1 MPREHFIAFFLIVL
15 LGAEVVEMV
24 SSEREA
30 KPSLGA
36 PEKSI
41 GDLFRLDG
49 RTVLGE
55 LQYPSHRKAADR
67 QKSPEVVVL

>member
-1 MPREHFIAFFLIVL
+1 MI
-15 LGAEVVEMV
+15 